1 MKARILIVL
10 SLVALFS
17 ACEKKTVEISQK
29 TLDSLRNELAINRE
43 MNKTLEEIGVLID
56 SIDANRKLIRTRA
69 LEASSYESYV
79 QRMQNIND
87 YVKKTEA
94 RMAALQRTARK
105 SNDGALKAAIK
116 QLERDLD
123 MRNNELAA
131 IKEQLGFFQKE
142 NEGLVKMVAQQHEE
156 INKTQTDLKSA
167 ETKTV
172 QLEDQVSKLMT
183 QAKVDQ
189 GEALFARAQEVEETA
204 RRTHFAPK
212 KKRNTKQKAVE
223 LYKMALAFGKTEAQD
238 RIAALEK

>member
-1 MKARILIVL
+1 MKTRILIVL
-10 SLVALFS
+10 SVVALFS

-56 SIDANRKLIRTRA
+56 SIDANRKLIRTQA
-69 LEASSYESYV
+69 LEVSNYETFV
-79 QRMQNIND
+79 DRMQGINE

-94 RMAALQRTARK
+94 KMAALQRTARK
-105 SNDGALKAAIK
+105 SNDKALKAAIK

-142 NEGLVKMVAQQHEE
+142 NEGLVKMVAAQHDE
-156 INKTQTDLKSA
+156 ITKTQADLKNA

-172 QLEDQVSKLMT
+172 QLADQVDKLMT
-183 QAKVDQ
+183 QSKVDQ

-212 KKRNTKQKAVE
+212 KKRNTKQRAVE